1 MKINPAVTLDPLQV
15 RRRERAAQFIE
26 SMRADIATLEYFVEN
41 ADAEAL
47 RGNYWLEVLQ
57 NAELKTKHALRT
69 ATHDGHSTI
78 NPREFC
84 YGKG

>member
-15 RRRERAAQFIE
+15 RRRERAAQFVE
-26 SMRADIATLEYFVEN
+26 AMRADLATLEHFVEN
-41 ADAEAL
+41 ADAETL

-57 NAELKTKHALRT
+57 DAELATKRALRT

-78 NPREFC
+78 NPREF

>member
-1 MKINPAVTLDPLQV
+1 MKLNPAVTLDPLQV
-15 RRRERAAQFIE
+15 RRRERAAQFVE
-26 SMRADIATLEYFVEN
+26 AMRADLATLEHFVEN
-41 ADAEAL
+41 ADAETL

-57 NAELKTKHALRT
+57 DAELATKRALRT

-78 NPREFC
+78 NPRVF

>member
-1 MKINPAVTLDPLQV
+1 MKLNPAVTLDPAQV

-26 SMRADIATLEYFVEN
+26 AMRHDLATLEHFTEN
-41 ADAEAL
+41 ADAETL

-57 NAELKTKHALRT
+57 EAELATKRALRT

-78 NPREFC
+78 NPREF
-84 YGKG
+84 YGKA

>member
-1 MKINPAVTLDPLQV
+1 MNLHPELKLDATNT

-26 SMRADIATLEYFVEN
+26 AMRHDLATLEHFIEN
-41 ADAEAL
+41 ADAETL

-57 NAELKTKHALRT
+57 EAELATKRALRT

-84 YGKG
+84 NGKA

>member
-1 MKINPAVTLDPLQV
+1 MNLHPSLNLDAANTK
-15 RRRERAAQFIE
+15 RRERAAQFIAT
-26 SMRADIATLEYFVEN
+26 MRADLDTLSHYIEN
-41 ADAEAL
+41 ADAETL

-57 NAELKTKHALRT
+57 DAELATKRALRT

-78 NPREFC
+78 NPREF

>member
-1 MKINPAVTLDPLQV
+1 MNLHPELKLDATNTK
-15 RRRERAAQFIE
+15 RRERAAQFIAA
-26 SMRADIATLEYFVEN
+26 MRADLDTLSHFIEV
-41 ADAEAL
+41 ADAETL

-57 NAELKTKHALRT
+57 EAELATKRALRT

-84 YGKG
+84 NGKG

>member
-1 MKINPAVTLDPLQV
+1 MNLHPELKLEAAQV
-15 RRRERAAQFIE
+15 RHRERAAQFIAA
-26 SMRADIATLEYFVEN
+26 MLADLATLEHFIEN
-41 ADAEAL
+41 ASAETL

-57 NAELKTKHALRT
+57 DAELATKRALRT

-78 NPREFC
+78 NPRAF

>member
-1 MKINPAVTLDPLQV
+1 MKINPAVSLDPLQV

-26 SMRADIATLEYFVEN
+26 AARADLATLEHFIAN
-41 ADAEAL
+41 ADAETL

-57 NAELKTKHALRT
+57 EAELATKRALRT
-69 ATHDGHSTI
+69 ATHDGQSTI
-78 NPREFC
+78 NPREF